1 MKKIRSDF
9 NSRQYMLAED
19 FELYYYS
26 DLNLQNIGNHSHAY
40 YEVYLFS
47 DGCVDMVIEG
57 VKHSLRFVICK
68 NGIAHLFRGID

>member
-26 DLNLQNIGNHSHAY
+26 DLNLQNIGCCSAQFL
-40 YEVYLFS
+40 V
-47 DGCVDMVIEG
+47 
-57 VKHSLRFVICK
+57 
-68 NGIAHLFRGID
+68 